1 MPHSRHVYKH
11 LARLSVWK
19 GLIKDD
25 LQRSFIIWKT
35 EEDNLRS
42 TVMGGSR
49 LIVPKQ
55 LWEKSLNKLD
65 KQLALQSVSNCF
77 SVSA

>member
-1 MPHSRHVYKH
+1 
-11 LARLSVWK
+11 VWK

-42 TVMGGSR
+42 AVMGGSR
-49 LIVPKQ
+49 PIVPKQ